1 MRMGPVVEGLVCHVK
16 KTGIVLDIL
25 EVTSKLPGKG
35 VC

>member
-1 MRMGPVVEGLVCHVK
+1 MEGLVCHVK
-16 KTGIVLDIL
+16 KIGLVLDIL